1 MGKFILKRLGQM
13 VLVLLAV
20 SVIIFALVRI
30 TPSDPV
36 ASMTQGKSVSEETKQ
51 ELREHYHLDK
61 SAPEQYIIWVTGIF
75 KGDLGESYQYKQSVG
90 FLIGE
95 RIGTTMTLVL
105 LSGVLAI
112 LIAIP
117 VGVISAVKMN
127 TWIDKLLSVITLI
140 FVASPVFLTALVLM
154 LVFALKLRWFPAIYQ
169 GNGLKEMILPAI
181 ALAMNMVALTS
192 RITRTSMIEQL
203 NSDYIRTA
211 TAKGIPRRR
220 VIITYALKN
229 AMIPI
234 ITVTSIQVGSMLVG
248 AVLVESVFAM
258 GGLGDLLI
266 KGIKAADY
274 PVVQGVTLLMVFVF
288 LCAVTRSQSFGCVMP
303 FAMGLLYDL
312 LSGGVVGAMSFAL
325 TLFSYVGARVFAAME
340 NDTLFMPIAVMS
352 AGMLLTELVYGIFL
366 LATGYNASF
375 IDALIFRALPCA
387 IYDSV
392 IAFILYPLASRFF
405 SSGGPASPIVA
416 TQLR

>member
-1 MGKFILKRLGQM
+1 M

-112 LIAIP
+112 IIAIP

-203 NSDYIRTA
+203 NADYIRTA
-211 TAKGIPRRR
+211 TAKGIP
-220 VIITYALKN
+220 AG
-229 AMIPI
+229 
-234 ITVTSIQVGSMLVG
+234 GS
-248 AVLVESVFAM
+248 
-258 GGLGDLLI
+258 
-266 KGIKAADY
+266 
-274 PVVQGVTLLMVFVF
+274 
-288 LCAVTRSQSFGCVMP
+288 
-303 FAMGLLYDL
+303 
-312 LSGGVVGAMSFAL
+312 
-325 TLFSYVGARVFAAME
+325 
-340 NDTLFMPIAVMS
+340 
-352 AGMLLTELVYGIFL
+352 
-366 LATGYNASF
+366 
-375 IDALIFRALPCA
+375 
-387 IYDSV
+387 
-392 IAFILYPLASRFF
+392 
-405 SSGGPASPIVA
+405 SSPM
-416 TQLR
+416 R

>member
-192 RITRTSMIEQL
+192 RIPRTMAGR
-203 NSDYIRTA
+203 NADYIRTA

-288 LCAVTRSQSFGCVMP
+288 LCIN
-303 FAMGLLYDL
+303 L
-312 LSGGVVGAMSFAL
+312 VV
-325 TLFSYVGARVFAAME
+325 
-340 NDTLFMPIAVMS
+340 D
-352 AGMLLTELVYGIFL
+352 
-366 LATGYNASF
+366 
-375 IDALIFRALPCA
+375 
-387 IYDSV
+387 
-392 IAFILYPLASRFF
+392 ILYAVLDPR
-405 SSGGPASPIVA
+405 I
-416 TQLR
+416 RMK